1 MSRERE
7 IVSWVA
13 RLGAVSVE
21 QIGRRFEVGRSVAYE
36 QVRRLVE
43 FRIAAATQTAIGD
56 PTLISA
62 TRQGITYAGLGLK
75 PPTIRIGE
83 VDHWLACADVAIE
96 LERRHGPERVLTE
109 RELRFDAQLAGKTI
123 GAAKL
128 GETLNG
134 YWRLHWP
141 DLAVR
146 TDEGLVVY
154 EVELTPKS
162 KRRLEKILRAW
173 EWADDI
179 ERCVYLCPPS
189 SPTQRV
195 VHAAVGRVHAEDVVR
210 GGRVAAGGAMSQ
222 RAEVSVSLSGEAI
235 EAIAD
240 RVAEVLASRSKEPSR
255 GLALRRPPSTSI
267 ASRSGS
273 MRSSISG
280 AYRHDATA
288 HACVPPL
295 RARRLAGK
303 GGAI

>member
-1 MSRERE
+1 MRAGQKLEIGVDFRTFQLLEALGSDGSGSDRERRTKELSRERE
-7 IVSWVA
+7 IVRWVA

-43 FRIAAATQTAIGD
+43 FGLVERTQTAIGD

-62 TRQGITYAGLGLK
+62 TRDGITYAGLGLR

-83 VDHWLACADVAIE
+83 VDHWLTCADVAIE
-96 LERRHGPERVLTE
+96 LELRHGAERVLTE
-109 RELRFDAQLAGKTI
+109 RELRFDAQLSGKPI

-162 KRRLEKILRAW
+162 RRRLQAILRGWRRAR
-173 EWADDI
+173 EV
-179 ERCVYLCPPS
+179 ERCVYLCSPS
-189 SPTQRV
+189 SPTQQVVRTAVRKVHADEDVRV
-195 VHAAVGRVHAEDVVR
+195 VE
-210 GGRVAAGGAMSQ
+210 
-222 RAEVSVSLSGEAI
+222 
-235 EAIAD
+235 
-240 RVAEVLASRSKEPSR
+240 
-255 GLALRRPPSTSI
+255 LRRE
-267 ASRSGS
+267 
-273 MRSSISG
+273 
-280 AYRHDATA
+280 
-288 HACVPPL
+288 
-295 RARRLAGK
+295 AG
-303 GGAI
+303 